1 MGVKP
6 EQQQMQVLLTE
17 AITVLCKN
25 GLQYR
30 SHFNVEG
37 LLGIT
42 LDDEDVFLV
51 SIKQTVKGDQQS
63 PVIDVQFTKTDLKAD
78 NTGLSVPKVKHR
90 KKRKKSS
97 EEGVKAQLRS
107 DKDLDKKDDTSSEEN
122 GDNENNE
129 DNFDDNVS
137 SPGEVIVVKE
147 ESLSDSENAPGGSR
161 LEKKRKK
168 SLAQSPSY
176 GSVVDKEDANHGIFP
191 RNNGPTPAS
200 ANENKLN
207 SSNSPAF
214 PGWETMSAYSQ
225 GTPNSDVQTDSQEEP
240 TYPNQVCQ
248 LKLRTIVIS

>member
-63 PVIDVQFTKTDLKAD
+63 PVIDVQFTKTDIKTD
-78 NTGLSVPKVKHR
+78 NTGLPIPKVKHR

-97 EEGVKAQLRS
+97 EGHVKTQLRGS
-107 DKDLDKKDDTSSEEN
+107 KDLDKKADSSSDGEN
-122 GDNENNE
+122 GNDDNNE

-147 ESLSDSENAPGGSR
+147 ESLSDSENTQGGSR

-176 GSVVDKEDANHGIFP
+176 GLAVDKDDASHGIYAN
-191 RNNGPTPAS
+191 NNGQIPAA
-200 ANENKLN
+200 ANENQLN

-214 PGWETMSAYSQ
+214 PGWETVSVYSQ
-225 GTPNSDVQTDSQEEP
+225 GTPNSDVQTDSQEEQS
-240 TYPNQVCQ
+240 YPNQVCH
-248 LKLRTIVIS
+248 L